1 MEENT
6 VYNKQNATKI
16 YGGKHSIQQAERHCD
31 IWRKTQYTTS
41 RTLLRYM
48 EENTVYNKRNATEIY
63 GGKHSIQQAERY

>member
-16 YGGKHSIQQAERHCD
+16 YGG
-31 IWRKTQYTTS
+31 
-41 RTLLRYM
+41 
-48 EENTVYNKRNATEIY
+48 NTVYNKQNATEIY

>member
-6 VYNKQNATKI
+6 VYNKQNATEI

-48 EENTVYNKRNATEIY
+48 EENTV
-63 GGKHSIQQAERY
+63 